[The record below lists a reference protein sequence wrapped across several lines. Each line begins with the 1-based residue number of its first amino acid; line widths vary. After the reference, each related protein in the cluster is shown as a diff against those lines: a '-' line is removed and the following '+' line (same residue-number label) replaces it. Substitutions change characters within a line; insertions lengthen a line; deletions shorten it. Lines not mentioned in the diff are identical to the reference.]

1 MALKWTGKSKGALAN
16 SANVQPKFTLQR
28 LGQAI
33 GLCTVAGAVG
43 TMAMMPVT
51 AQAMKTDFGMEYRA
65 TAFANQTDGFDSAT
79 NPNGSDSDTG
89 FANLIRLKGNFLDEN
104 TGISVYT
111 SVELAGDRWVGDDHK
126 QGSPVPSYSAGDNT
140 ENVRLD
146 LGYVQIPVGHT
157 IFRIGRQAASYNNC
171 FLVCDDRRD
180 RILVIQPLSKSNTIV
195 AGYDRRQDNTAYENI
210 DNGDQAYLGIV
221 SKLGGW
227 NASLLYVKWMNN
239 YDGPLGGGAYA
250 LSNVDMFSGYVS
262 GDVGPVKTTVGFN
275 WEADG
280 NVKAPGTDGQV
291 FTDSSYAAYLRLEG
305 NAGPLGLGLQLI
317 GSRDGGLISGGFDTW
332 SSMIN
337 NNPDATANAS
347 SMYTM
352 GALGADGKLGMK
364 GADQSLI
371 IGKVSYNFT
380 PKFSVTAAVGNL
392 RVDNG
397 DNLDV
402 LSAVSYPAYY
412 IPTTGDDDSM
422 VYDLKFAYKVNKVV
436 NTWLSLGMIEGN
448 DVAHTAGNSLTG
460 QPGVNMTDD
469 VKAASLNMTVDF

>member
-33 GLCTVAGAVG
+33 GLCTVAGAMG

-65 TAFANQTDGFDSAT
+65 TAFANQTDAFD

-111 SVELAGDRWVGDDHK
+111 SVELAGDRWRGDDHL
-126 QGSPVPSYSAGDNT
+126 QGSPVPSYSSGDNT

-157 IFRIGRQAASYNNC
+157 IFRVGRQAASYNNC

-180 RILVIQPLSKSNTIV
+180 RILMIQPLSKSNTIV
-195 AGYDRRQDNTAYENI
+195 AGYDRRQDTTPYANV
-210 DNGDQAYLGIV
+210 DNGDQAFLGIV
-221 SKLGGW
+221 SKLGGSW

-239 YDGPLGGGAYA
+239 YDGSVVYPITPYV
-250 LSNVDMFSGYVS
+250 LSNVDMFSGYLS
-262 GDVGPVKTTVGFN
+262 GDLGPVKTTVGFN

-280 NVKAPGTDGQV
+280 NVENPAADGV
-291 FTDSSYAAYLRLEG
+291 FFNDSSYAAYLRLEG
-305 NAGPLGLGLQLI
+305 NTGPLGLGLQLI
-317 GSRDGGLISGGFDTW
+317 GSRDGGLISPGFDTW

-337 NNPDATANAS
+337 NNPDATASAS

-352 GALGADGKLGMK
+352 GALGAGAGLGLQDF
-364 GADQSLI
+364 DQDLI

-380 PKFSVTAAVGNL
+380 PKFSITGAVGSLNI
-392 RVDNG
+392 DDGN
-397 DNLDV
+397 D
-402 LSAVSYPAYY
+402 S
-412 IPTTGDDDSM
+412 DDSM
-422 VYDLKFAYKVNKVV
+422 VYDLRFTYQANKVLK
-436 NTWLSLGMIEGN
+436 TWLSLGMMEKN
-448 DVAHTAGNSLTG
+448 DLGTISGNSLTG
-460 QPGVNMTDD
+460 VAGTAMTDD